1 MVVLDISAAS
11 AQLLRGRP
19 VMTIGSTQE
28 RVWERAGFSSRAV
41 HAGERAGPLPCT
53 PTGTP
58 IYPSSSF
65 FYDAAT
71 SDAVFGGEQPGYVY
85 TRYANPTTRALE
97 TAIAALEGTDE
108 AVAFSS
114 GMAALHAAIL
124 GNIKSGAKVV
134 AARALYGAT
143 AALLTN
149 IFSTLGVESTFV
161 DIFDLA
167 EVERV
172 LHEVKPRVLLFE
184 TISNPLV
191 RVADVPALV
200 ELARSV
206 RATVVVDNT
215 FATPVLVNPARF
227 GVDVVVHSTTKH
239 LGGHGDVTGG
249 AIATSSERA
258 YELVEIAK
266 LTGAIPGPFESWLTL
281 RGVKTLPLRMRQQ
294 CRNAAEIAR
303 WLQQHPKIARVHYPG
318 LSDDQPDIFNG
329 DLRGGVLAFEI
340 DGADQAA
347 VFRFF
352 DSLELCQPA
361 TTLGD
366 VYTLVLYPPMSTH
379 RGLSPVERAQAG
391 ICDGLVRLSAGIED
405 AEDII
410 ADLDQALAAI

>member
-1 MVVLDISAAS
+1 MD
-11 AQLLRGRP
+11 G
-19 VMTIGSTQE
+19 TQK
-28 RVWERAGFSSRAV
+28 RAWERAGFASRAV
-41 HAGERAGPLPCT
+41 HAGERAERPTFT
-53 PTGTP
+53 PTVTP

-85 TRYANPTTRALE
+85 TRYGNPTTHALE
-97 TAIAALEGTDE
+97 TAIAALEGTED

-124 GNIKSGAKVV
+124 CDVKAGARVV

-149 IFSTLGVESTFV
+149 IFATLGVQTTFV

-172 LHEVKPRVLLFE
+172 VQEVKPRVLLFE

-191 RVADVPALV
+191 RVADIPALV
-200 ELARSV
+200 EIARSV

-215 FATPVLVNPARF
+215 FASPVLVNPVRF
-227 GVDVVVHSTTKH
+227 GADVVVHSTTKY

-249 AIATSSERA
+249 VVATSSDRA
-258 YELVEIAK
+258 FELLELAK

-281 RGVKTLPLRMRQQ
+281 RGVKTLPLRVRQQ
-294 CRNAAEIAR
+294 CHNAATIAR
-303 WLQQHPKIARVHYPG
+303 WLQDHPRIAAVHYPG
-318 LSDDQPDIFNG
+318 LAAGVPDIFNSHH
-329 DLRGGVLAFEI
+329 RGGVLAFEI
-340 DGADQAA
+340 AGANQAT
-347 VFRFF
+347 VFALL
-352 DSLELCQPA
+352 DALKLCQPA

-379 RGLSPVERAQAG
+379 RGLTPEERAEAG

-410 ADLDQALAAI
+410 ADLDQALAQV